1 MAVVRAY
8 IEDSYVNKKGESPVY
23 VSFYI
28 GREKIVVPCKL
39 SVSLKAWDKDV
50 GRVTTR
56 DKFHADRN
64 MMIDNIKKRVND
76 IFVKYRLANKTLTRE
91 VFLNEYHNPA
101 VFNTFFEY
109 VEWFQK
115 LRFKEIEESTA
126 THHKGVMKKIKGFKE
141 NLTFD
146 DITTDFIREYAIYL
160 KDKFKNVKSTINK
173 NLTTIKIYMTMP
185 FAAWR

>member
-1 MAVVRAY
+1 MNTTTLP
-8 IEDSYVNKKGESPVY
+8 DS
-23 VSFYI
+23 I
-28 GREKIVVPCKL
+28 R
-39 SVSLKAWDKDV
+39 
-50 GRVTTR
+50 
-56 DKFHADRN
+56 
-64 MMIDNIKKRVND
+64 
-76 IFVKYRLANKTLTRE
+76 
-91 VFLNEYHNPA
+91 
-101 VFNTFFEY
+101 FFEY

-146 DITTDFIREYAIYL
+146 DIPTEFIREYAIYL